1 MAKLT
6 QLEKIITTDLPQPY
20 LFTTGNGSRV
30 DVREVAIQMAGFI
43 AADPKR
49 SYKVTLGSD
58 SEQLSDKR
66 ADFVTAIVIH
76 RVGNGG
82 IYFWRRIVGNAKYHT
97 LRDRM
102 YGEVMLSL
110 EIAHEFLEVAKKQA
124 LPYFDFEI
132 HIDVGNDGAT
142 RSMLQEL
149 VGMIRSNNYIAKT
162 KPDSYAASKVADR
175 HGMKND

>member
-1 MAKLT
+1 MRPFDIK
-6 QLEKIITTDLPQPY
+6 KSITALDLPQPY
-20 LFTTGNGSRV
+20 LFTTGTGARISV
-30 DVREVAIQMAGFI
+30 TEVVAQMASFI
-43 AADPKR
+43 AASPKH

-58 SEQLSDKR
+58 SEQMADKR

-82 IYFWRRIVGNAKYHT
+82 IYFWRRIVGNSKYHT

-110 EIAHEFLEVAKKQA
+110 EIAHEFLETAKKEE
-124 LPYFDFEI
+124 LPHFDFEI
-132 HIDVGNDGAT
+132 HVDVGNDGAT
-142 RSMLQEL
+142 KSMLQEL